1 MYRYKFMKKI
11 TGLIRQV
18 LFIIILWVCFL
29 NGAYCV
35 QKTSSAQFLTLGSG
49 ARNAA
54 MGQSGV
60 SGTQSSSDMYWNP
73 AGLVEITNPSLS
85 LMHAAWFA
93 DTSYQWASFVLPVEE
108 IRAIGFGVQFMNYGN
123 INSYDTTGLKTGEL
137 SPNDMAISASYS
149 TKVTNYIDVG
159 ASAKYISSTIKNTAT
174 TYAFDAG
181 GIYWVDVNDCN
192 LRVALAVRNIG
203 GKLKYVNKEENLPET
218 IAAGLCYE
226 ITENLQALSDINF
239 PTYSDAYFGTGAE
252 YTFNL
257 NNEIKLDC
265 RGGYNSLNSNTNG
278 VTNISAGFGLTYNEY
293 RIDYAFLPF
302 GDLGSANLISVNIEF

>member
-1 MYRYKFMKKI
+1 MKKI

-18 LFIIILWVCFL
+18 LIIIALWVCFV
-29 NGAYCV
+29 NGVYSAP
-35 QKTSSAQFLTLGSG
+35 KTSSAQFLTLGSS

-60 SGTQSSSDMYWNP
+60 TGAESSSDLYWNP
-73 AGLVEITNPSLS
+73 AGLAEISNPNVS

-93 DTSYQWASFVLPVEE
+93 DTSYQWASFALPVEE
-108 IRAIGFGVQFMNYGN
+108 IGTIGFGVQFMNYGN
-123 INSYDTTGLKTGEL
+123 INAYDTTGLKTGEL

-149 TKVTNYIDVG
+149 TKVTNYIDIG
-159 ASAKYISSTIKNTAT
+159 ASAKYISSTIKNTAAT
-174 TYAFDAG
+174 CAVDVG
-181 GIYWVDVNDCN
+181 GIYWLDDYN
-192 LRVALAVRNIG
+192 LRAALTVRNIG
-203 GKLKYVNKEENLPET
+203 GKLKYVSKEEPLPET
-218 IAAGLCYE
+218 ITAGLCYE
-226 ITENLQALSDINF
+226 IMENLQVVSDINF
-239 PTYSDAYFGTGAE
+239 PTNSDAYFGTGAE

-278 VTNISAGFGLTYNEY
+278 ITNISTGFGLTYKAY

-302 GDLGSANLISVNIEF
+302 GDLGSANLLSLNIEF